1 MNNCLKCSSYNDRK
15 GICEITEKSVSPSDT
30 CERADAERLPT
41 TYNNTCSSCKHFNSS
56 LIGGYCQYHRADTQ
70 GLNGCSDYEE
80 QYKNVE
86 FDSQHSNIASEPDED
101 GQQFVGIVLFSMF
114 FLAVFIELSKKYPH
128 IIISIVLVIVSLISI
143 LYGWII
149 GGKVSKIVSLMFLLV
164 TLITMLYFFGGDI
177 YDFIFQEKYSLPK
190 IYHI

>member
-1 MNNCLKCSSYNDRK
+1 MSNCLKCSSYNDRK

-80 QYKNVE
+80 LCKEPEQA
-86 FDSQHSNIASEPDED
+86 SQTSQSNFYFGENES
-101 GQQFVGIVLFSMF
+101 QFGCMILFLMGAV
-114 FLAVFIELSKKYPH
+114 AVFIDLMNKYPYIVLSAIF
-128 IIISIVLVIVSLISI
+128 IIITI
-143 LYGWII
+143 LLYLYS
-149 GGKVSKIVSLMFLLV
+149 VVVETENSKILFWTLFVVTAFLLWDW
-164 TLITMLYFFGGDI
+164 FGGDVR
-177 YDFIFQEKYSLPK
+177 DFIFKEKDSLPK